1 MCSTALRSLRPI
13 IKGAKSYSLP
23 LRVRIT
29 MMMNETQQD
38 RKDEWEKKRVQR
50 VLDYHNRKYGTH
62 IVIKDR
68 TTKIYPHLEGQLNW
82 DWVCYDTK
90 TGEEIAV
97 EVKKLTDEKL
107 EVRHNTIGDV
117 LEEIKNDL
125 SNKLPGS
132 FSLDISISPED
143 YYLPLWGQHSKQKFK
158 SVLCEVIFKA
168 AQTLKLEEERG
179 LTPQLIGQLPFALP
193 ESFFCALC
201 KVSDKGSAL
210 YISSGVIGSWSPR
223 LNEHELKNFEELVSH
238 ANEQLKQATNAKQTF
253 LVIIEEGLRLT
264 IPDTVA
270 MALEQIN
277 PDSYSHINHI
287 YYVSGE
293 KVVEIP
299 PLTP

>member
-1 MCSTALRSLRPI
+1 MART
-13 IKGAKSYSLP
+13 
-23 LRVRIT
+23 T
-29 MMMNETQQD
+29 QD

-50 VLDYHNRKYGTH
+50 VLDHHNKEYGTH
-62 IVIKDR
+62 IAIKGK
-68 TTKIYPHLEGQLNW
+68 TTDIYPTLNGQMNW
-82 DWVCYDTK
+82 DWVCCDTE
-90 TGEEIAV
+90 TSGETAL

-125 SNKLPGS
+125 SNRLPGS
-132 FSLDISISPED
+132 FSLGISISPED
-143 YYLPLWGQHSKQKFK
+143 YYLPLRGQHSKQKFK
-158 SVLCEVIFKA
+158 SVICEAIFKT

-179 LTPQLIGQLPFALP
+179 LTPQIIRQLPFALP
-193 ESFFCALC
+193 KSFFCALC

-210 YISSGVIGSWSPR
+210 YISSGITGSWSPR
-223 LNEHELKNFEELVSH
+223 LNEHELKNFEELISH

-270 MALEQIN
+270 MALKQIN
-277 PDSYSHINHI
+277 PDSYSYINHI

-293 KVVEIP
+293 EVVEIP
-299 PLTP
+299 LPTP